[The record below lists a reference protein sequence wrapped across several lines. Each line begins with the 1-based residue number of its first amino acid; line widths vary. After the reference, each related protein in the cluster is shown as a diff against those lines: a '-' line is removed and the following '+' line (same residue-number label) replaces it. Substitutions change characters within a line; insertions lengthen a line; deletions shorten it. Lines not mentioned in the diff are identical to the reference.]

1 MATVTVCH
9 FLHRLDSP
17 TPLALPSGIIPVSSW
32 ASDLNFLI
40 YKREPNATVDVKAP
54 CDQEFKLVY
63 VGLLSL
69 MLISAG
75 CSKFDQG
82 LMLGDQLIDWLCLLT
97 PARPSGSSLC

>member
-1 MATVTVCH
+1 M
-9 FLHRLDSP
+9 
-17 TPLALPSGIIPVSSW
+17 
-32 ASDLNFLI
+32 
-40 YKREPNATVDVKAP
+40 EPNATVDVKAP

-63 VGLLSL
+63 VGLLLL

-82 LMLGDQLIDWLCLLT
+82 LVLGDQSIDWFRLLT